1 MLLAVGALA
10 FEPRAA
16 VFSHST
22 VRAARAPMT
31 QVTQVTMQTVEKPTL
46 LPGFLGKI
54 FATNTNALE
63 NRLATLE
70 QRKRA
75 HGHPQTHSDRSQHT
89 PPLDLPT
96 HTQTPCASRRTIFCQ
111 P

>member
-31 QVTQVTMQTVEKPTL
+31 QVTMQTVEKPTL

-63 NRLATLE
+63 N